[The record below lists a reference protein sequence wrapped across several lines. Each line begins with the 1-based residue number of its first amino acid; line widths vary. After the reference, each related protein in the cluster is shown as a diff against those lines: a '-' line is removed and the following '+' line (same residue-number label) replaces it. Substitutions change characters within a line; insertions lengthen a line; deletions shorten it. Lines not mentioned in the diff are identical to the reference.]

1 MARRKNIAALMY
13 DFDKTLCTKDMQE
26 YNFIPNLGMTAK
38 QFWNESGT
46 LAQNEKMDPILAYM
60 YLMIQKANA
69 TQQPIRRQ
77 DFVAAGKNIEFFPGV
92 LDWFDRINAFGEQC
106 GVSVEHYIISSGVKE
121 IIEGTPLKGKFKK
134 IYASEFHYDPSGKAD
149 WPKLA
154 VNYTG
159 KTQFLF
165 RINKGVLDISRNN
178 ELNEYLPDQARCVP
192 FSHMIYIGDGL
203 TDVPCMK
210 LVKLNGGKSI
220 AVYQNRKR
228 KQAEQLLHDQRV
240 DFITPANY
248 SAESELE
255 TIVQEIIRKI
265 AACNVLAQRHARQF
279 GTVK

>member
-1 MARRKNIAALMY
+1 M
-13 DFDKTLCTKDMQE
+13 
-26 YNFIPNLGMTAK
+26 
-38 QFWNESGT
+38 
-46 LAQNEKMDPILAYM
+46 LA
-60 YLMIQKANA
+60 
-69 TQQPIRRQ
+69 
-77 DFVAAGKNIEFFPGV
+77 
-92 LDWFDRINAFGEQC
+92 C
-106 GVSVEHYIISSGVKE
+106 G
-121 IIEGTPLKGKFKK
+121 KGKFKK

-192 FSHMIYIGDGL
+192 FSNMIYIGDGL

-228 KQAEQLLHDQRV
+228 KQAEQLLHDRRV

-248 SAESELE
+248 SAESELA

-265 AACNVLAQRHARQF
+265 AACNVLVQRHAKQF
-279 GTVK
+279 RTVK

>member
-1 MARRKNIAALMY
+1 MASRKPIVALMY

-26 YNFIPNLGMTAK
+26 YNFIPNVGMTSK
-38 QFWNESGT
+38 KFWAESNT

-60 YLMIQKANA
+60 YLMIQKAYIA
-69 TQQPIRRQ
+69 HQPIRRQ
-77 DFVAAGKNIEFFPGV
+77 DFVAAGRNIEFFPGV
-92 LDWFDRINAFGEQC
+92 LDWFDRINDFGEQC
-106 GVSVEHYIISSGVKE
+106 GVTVEHYIISSGVKE

-134 IYASEFHYDPSGKAD
+134 IYASEFHYEPKGKAD

-178 ELNEYLPDQARCVP
+178 ELNEYLPDQERRVP

-228 KQAEQLLHDQRV
+228 KQAEQLLHDKRV

-265 AACNVLAQRHARQF
+265 AACNVLVQRHAKQF

>member
-1 MARRKNIAALMY
+1 MARRKTITALMY

-26 YNFIPNLGMTAK
+26 YNFIPNVGMTAEK
-38 QFWNESGT
+38 FWAESSA

-60 YLMIQKANA
+60 YLMIQKANVA
-69 TQQPIRRQ
+69 RKPIRRQ
-77 DFVAAGKNIEFFPGV
+77 DFVAAGKNIEFFLGV

-106 GVSVEHYIISSGVKE
+106 GITVEHYIISSGLKE

-210 LVKLNGGKSI
+210 LIKLNGGKSI

-228 KQAEQLLHDQRV
+228 KQAEQLLRDRRV

-265 AACNVLAQRHARQF
+265 AACNVLVQRHAKQF